1 MTRQTQPIWRQP
13 APLVVALALAGAA
26 FLPGPAGVWGQ
37 DKEPAGKFTEELVY
51 ARSEDG
57 ITNGG
62 VIFAP
67 PKGSAKPTAVIWVH
81 GWGVNFYYPTY
92 VKIGRALAERGYPC
106 ISVNTRMHDI
116 GTIAGWQG
124 EKRLR
129 GGGYWGVT
137 SEQRRDLAAWIDF
150 AKDRGFQKVVLAGH
164 SAGSTAVRDYQAEKQ
179 DPRVVGLVQA
189 SGAVQPVNKSFDPEL
204 LAQATKLV
212 ADGRGEDLLRFP
224 NRPSPSFVSAAT
236 YLDLAKMHPKWKD
249 FFGFQTPE
257 PPVTRVRCPILVWFG
272 TKEPDIGTAADLEAL
287 KTHVKRLSGG
297 PSRVDTAVIP
307 NADHMYN
314 GEEARVAQ
322 TLAEWADT
330 LAAPGSGKGGNS
342 DKR

>member
-1 MTRQTQPIWRQP
+1 V
-13 APLVVALALAGAA
+13 LVLLGAA
-26 FLPGPAGVWGQ
+26 CLSWHGSVRGV
-37 DKEPAGKFTEELVY
+37 EREASGKFTEELVF

-62 VIFAP
+62 AMFSP
-67 PKGSAKPTAVIWVH
+67 PRDSAKPVAVLWVH

-92 VKIGRALAERGYPC
+92 VKIGRALAERGYAC

-116 GTIAGWQG
+116 GTIAGWRG

-129 GGGYWGVT
+129 GGGYWGVP

-150 AKDRGFQKVVLAGH
+150 AKGRGFQKVVLAGH

-179 DPRVVGLVQA
+179 DPRVVGLVFA
-189 SGAVQPVNKSFDPEL
+189 SGAVQPVNKPFDPEL
-204 LAQATKLV
+204 LAQATRLV

-236 YLDLAKMHPKWKD
+236 YLDLAKMDPKWKD

-257 PPVTRVRCPILVWFG
+257 PLVTRVRCPILVWFG
-272 TKEPDIGTAADLEAL
+272 TKEPDIRTAADLELL
-287 KTHVKRLSGG
+287 KSHIKRLSSG
-297 PSRVDTAVIP
+297 PSRVDTVMIQ
-307 NADHMYN
+307 NAGHMYD
-314 GEEARVAQ
+314 GEEVQVAQ
-322 TLAEWADT
+322 TIARWADKVVP
-330 LAAPGSGKGGNS
+330 AEAGNG
-342 DKR
+342 DARN